1 MLNVLRRVEQ
11 KTRDSKERNL
21 VGVQRVGGTDHLCKH
36 GLPERSHRGPTY
48 ATDGRVR
55 LEGTDPDRFPTK
67 DLIIFRRIEESL
79 PSFLFEHSPR

>member
-1 MLNVLRRVEQ
+1 MYKEWEVQIISVNTDCLKDLTEVLH
-11 KTRDSKERNL
+11 N
-21 VGVQRVGGTDHLCKH
+21 
-36 GLPERSHRGPTY
+36 Y

-79 PSFLFEHSPR
+79 PSFLFQHSPR